1 MSEELTPRQQILLW
15 DLVARGG
22 DALQKELKP
31 AVKPAERDP
40 LKTAR
45 LISVSKDGRATRLTL
60 EEAGWDYVASRRPD
74 FAKSIGS
81 KYDRPILQ
89 FVLERIQ
96 AYARREGVALAT
108 ILAEGAAAPT
118 AEGDRETASPPR
130 ETVAQEIRRAFFEIA
145 GRPPMNQVR
154 LRALRGRLSHIARDM
169 LDEALIA
176 MRETGRARF
185 SKLSNPSDIAAEGDA
200 LLTIGDQ
207 QFHTI
212 WVES

>member
-22 DALQKELKP
+22 GALQKELKP
-31 AVKPAERDP
+31 AVKPADREP
-40 LKTAR
+40 LKKAK

-60 EEAGWDYVASRRPD
+60 EEAGWNHLASRRPD

-89 FVLERIQ
+89 FALERIQ
-96 AYARREGVALAT
+96 AFARREGVALAT
-108 ILAEGAAAPT
+108 ILSEGAAAPT
-118 AEGDRETASPPR
+118 TEADRKTASSPR
-130 ETVAQEIRRAFFEIA
+130 ETIAQEIRRAFFDIA
-145 GRPPMNQVR
+145 GRPPINQAR
-154 LRALRGRLSHIARDM
+154 LRALRGRLAHISRDA
-169 LDEALIA
+169 LDEALVA
-176 MRETGRARF
+176 MRETGQARF

-200 LLTIGDQ
+200 SLIIGDQ